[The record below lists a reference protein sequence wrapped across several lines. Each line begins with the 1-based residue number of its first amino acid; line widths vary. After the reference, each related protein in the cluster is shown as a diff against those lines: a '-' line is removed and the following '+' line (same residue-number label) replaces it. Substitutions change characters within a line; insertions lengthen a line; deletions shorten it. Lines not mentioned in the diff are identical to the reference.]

1 MKSHV
6 VKVRATPDTGCTR
19 TVIST
24 AIAERLNLT
33 PKTDQ
38 NILLV
43 TANGEEM
50 QVDGHAKLQ
59 ASSRGTT
66 VVTDA
71 IISPHMNEDMLISWS
86 DLIALNRI
94 PAGFPNTIIR
104 TDREL
109 VRALR
114 QESKQ
119 THCVN
124 QSTHISCTQTGAG
137 NSNPPKDSI
146 RALRTG
152 SKMEESAGNSNT
164 PDAHGG
170 EAGNS
175 ARMHKSPPTIE
186 EAANS
191 NHMGKRS
198 QEAINLTNSLLKDYE
213 DVLSDELS
221 PTPMKT
227 EQPMHITLKSDYKPF
242 KTLSARRVALRTKK
256 KPPKRLKN

>member
-104 TDREL
+104 TDRES
-109 VRALR
+109 VRAARLECKQNIASASLR
-114 QESKQ
+114 TSAAHRQARQTQ
-119 THCVN
+119 TH
-124 QSTHISCTQTGAG
+124 Q
-137 NSNPPKDSI
+137 
-146 RALRTG
+146 
-152 SKMEESAGNSNT
+152 
-164 PDAHGG
+164 
-170 EAGNS
+170 
-175 ARMHKSPPTIE
+175 
-186 EAANS
+186 
-191 NHMGKRS
+191 
-198 QEAINLTNSLLKDYE
+198 
-213 DVLSDELS
+213 
-221 PTPMKT
+221 
-227 EQPMHITLKSDYKPF
+227 
-242 KTLSARRVALRTKK
+242 KTLFEHYAQKTKRKKAREIQTASRTDQHQTIQTHMEKRREIQLARRQDHPNKK
-256 KPPKRLKN
+256 RRQIQTIWANVQRKQLS

>member
-1 MKSHV
+1 MRSHV

-104 TDREL
+104 TDRES

-114 QESKQ
+114 QECKQ
-119 THCVN
+119 THCVS
-124 QSTHISCTQTGAG
+124 QSTHISCTQTRAG
-137 NSNPPKDSI
+137 NSNPS
-146 RALRTG
+146 
-152 SKMEESAGNSNT
+152 
-164 PDAHGG
+164 
-170 EAGNS
+170 
-175 ARMHKSPPTIE
+175 
-186 EAANS
+186 
-191 NHMGKRS
+191 
-198 QEAINLTNSLLKDYE
+198 KDY
-213 DVLSDELS
+213 SS
-221 PTPMKT
+221 TT
-227 EQPMHITLKSDYKPF
+227 
-242 KTLSARRVALRTKK
+242 R
-256 KPPKRLKN
+256 

>member
-1 MKSHV
+1 
-6 VKVRATPDTGCTR
+6 
-19 TVIST
+19 
-24 AIAERLNLT
+24 
-33 PKTDQ
+33 
-38 NILLV
+38 
-43 TANGEEM
+43 M

-66 VVTDA
+66 VITDA

-119 THCVN
+119 MHCVN

-146 RALRTG
+146 RALRAG
-152 SKMEESAGNSNT
+152 NKMEESAGNSNT

-170 EAGNS
+170 
-175 ARMHKSPPTIE
+175 KSGKFSSHAYKP
-186 EAANS
+186 ANS
-191 NHMGKRS
+191 RRGGKFKPYGQTFTGS
-198 QEAINLTNSLLKDYE
+198 NQLD
-213 DVLSDELS
+213 
-221 PTPMKT
+221 
-227 EQPMHITLKSDYKPF
+227 EQPT
-242 KTLSARRVALRTKK
+242 
-256 KPPKRLKN
+256 